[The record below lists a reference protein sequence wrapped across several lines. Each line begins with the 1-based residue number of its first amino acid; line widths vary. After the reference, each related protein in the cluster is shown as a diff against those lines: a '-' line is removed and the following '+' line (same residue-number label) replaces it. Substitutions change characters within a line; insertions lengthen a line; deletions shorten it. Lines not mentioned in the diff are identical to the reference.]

1 VTNLN
6 RNLSVAPATRNVKR
20 ENARAVQRLK
30 QAPRECADCRYA
42 LYPATGRCTNFECLQ
57 HKRESSGA
65 LTGTQLLRECAPP
78 PLYHGRS
85 WGEWVLD
92 AERLTLVFRGKPV
105 ARGDGSNVTEG
116 VEEYVAYIG
125 RYEIDIEEIRQSSG
139 MLDWIF
145 QVGGKTWATARVTK
159 DLINAFDSIFHPQ
172 QNLCSGGGD
181 KVIQNPKAFLKH
193 RIATVGSPDG
203 PQQAAA

>member
-1 VTNLN
+1 
-6 RNLSVAPATRNVKR
+6 VKR
-20 ENARAVQRLK
+20 HNVYCR
-30 QAPRECADCRYA
+30 RECPKCHYA
-42 LYPATGRCTNFECLQ
+42 TYSNNGRCSNIECPNYNRV
-57 HKRESSGA
+57 KGPITA
-65 LTGTQLLRECAPP
+65 DQLLHDFTPP
-78 PLYHGRS
+78 QLFHGRK

-92 AERLTLVFRGKPV
+92 TERLCLVFRGKPV

-116 VEEYVAYIG
+116 VERYVAYLG
-125 RYEIDIEEIRQSSG
+125 HYEIDIEAIRRSSQL
-139 MLDWIF
+139 LDWIY